1 MKYISD
7 VNRLH
12 PIVEHTPM
20 RDVNINYSGLDY
32 SHINSLSNKNI
43 LPVVRRVEP
52 INSPNVVDTRGVSS
66 ELEVPQKQGPL
77 DFSLRDT
84 NMLSMYSDITSP
96 KVDTF
101 TLIEDN
107 QDDDNDIIYSA
118 APKIGGGK
126 NSTPFS
132 TPSRDITI
140 LDAPTRSGDTHP
152 SVLQN
157 RNARMNNGIGKN

>member
-1 MKYISD
+1 MGYISD

-12 PIVEHTPM
+12 NIVEHTPM

-32 SHINSLSNKNI
+32 THINSLSNGNDR
-43 LPVVRRVEP
+43 PVVKRVEP
-52 INSPNVVDTRGVSS
+52 INSPIVADTRGVSS
-66 ELEVPQKQGPL
+66 DLEVAQKQGPL

-84 NMLSMYSDITSP
+84 NMLSMYSNITSP
-96 KVDTF
+96 KVNTY

-107 QDDDNDIIYSA
+107 QDDDHNIVYSA
-118 APKIGGGK
+118 APKIGRGK

-132 TPSRDITI
+132 TPSRNITI

-152 SVLQN
+152 SVLVN

>member
-1 MKYISD
+1 MRYIED
-7 VNRLH
+7 VNKLH
-12 PIVEHTPM
+12 NIVEHAPM
-20 RDVNINYSGLDY
+20 RNTNINYSGLNY
-32 SHINSLSNKNI
+32 SHINSLSNGNEH
-43 LPVVRRVEP
+43 PVVRKVAP
-52 INSPNVVDTRGVSS
+52 IRTRIRDTRGVGS
-66 ELEVPQKQGPL
+66 ELKVEKKYGPL

-84 NMLSMYSDITSP
+84 NMLSIYSEASSP

-107 QDDDNDIIYSA
+107 NDDDNDIKYSA
-118 APKIGGGK
+118 APKVGRTK
-126 NSTPFS
+126 YSAPFS

-157 RNARMNNGIGKN
+157 RNARMTDKVGKN